1 MKQTTVI
8 ATYKGS
14 PGDLFITGGNY
25 TLIVTQ
31 KFLNKIVIETYTTVG
46 KVQVTY
52 KSIHE
57 FFDNWSSIII

>member
-8 ATYKGS
+8 ATYKGA
-14 PGDLFITGGNY
+14 PGNLFTPGTTR